1 MTANVLVTTV
11 DPHAPGGV
19 ATYWNAVRPFMA
31 PSVEYLVVG
40 RRTGQRGAAGAA
52 TRILADWRRLRAALD
67 SGRFDLV
74 HVNPSLGPKAL
85 LRDALSLLTVR
96 RRGLPVLVLIHGWD
110 QETEARL
117 RGPGLALFRR
127 TFLRADAIIVLARE
141 FERKLRR
148 LGYRGPIHVTTTA
161 VPDEAFEA
169 APRRASSPAAVRLL
183 HLSRLEPR
191 KGAIETIHAFA
202 LLKKRH
208 PDLALTLAGTGPEL
222 PAVSALI
229 DDLGLTGVTLT
240 GHVSGAAKARV
251 FSEADVFVFPSSY
264 GEGMPT
270 VVLEAMAGGL
280 PIVTRPVGGLAD
292 FFESGR
298 MGYSTDSADPHVIA
312 GLIERLVADPSARQT
327 MGEYNRQFAR
337 RRFHGSVVA
346 DRLLSIYA
354 ETVALAHGGGA
365 PS

>member
-11 DPHAPGGV
+11 DPQVPGGV
-19 ATYWNAVRPFMA
+19 ATYWSAVRPFMS

-40 RRTGQRGAAGAA
+40 GRAGQRSAATTA

-74 HVNPSLGPKAL
+74 HLNPSLRPKAL
-85 LRDALSLLTVR
+85 LRDALSLMTVR

-110 QETEARL
+110 QEMEARL
-117 RGPGLALFRR
+117 RGPGLTLFRR

-141 FERKLRR
+141 FERKLRH
-148 LGYRGPIHVTTTA
+148 LGYRGPIHVSTTA

-169 APRRASSPAAVRLL
+169 APRRVSDAVRLL
-183 HLSRLEPR
+183 YLSRFEPR
-191 KGAIETIHAFA
+191 KGAIETVHAFA
-202 LLKKRH
+202 LLKKNH
-208 PDLALTLAGTGPEL
+208 PRLALTLAGTGPEL
-222 PAVSALI
+222 TAVSSLI
-229 DDLGLTGVTLT
+229 GELGLTDVTLT
-240 GHVSGAAKARV
+240 GHVAGAAKARV
-251 FSEADVFVFPSSY
+251 FSEADIFVFPSSF

-298 MGYSTDSADPHVIA
+298 MGFATDSVDPQVIA
-312 GLIERLVADPSARQT
+312 SLVERLITDPQARRT
-327 MGEYNRQFAR
+327 MGEYNRQYAR

-346 DRLLSIYA
+346 DWLQSIYA
-354 ETVALAHGGGA
+354 DTVALANRGGV

>member
-1 MTANVLVTTV
+1 MTTNVLVTTV
-11 DPHAPGGV
+11 DPEVQGGV
-19 ATYWNAVRPFMA
+19 ATFWKAVRPFMG

-40 RRTGQRGAAGAA
+40 RRTGQCGVAA
-52 TRILADWRRLRAALD
+52 TATRLVADRRRLRAALD
-67 SGRFDLV
+67 SRRFDLV

-85 LRDALSLLTVR
+85 LRDGLNLLSVR
-96 RRGLPVLVLIHGWD
+96 RRGLPALVFIHGWD

-141 FERKLRR
+141 FERKLRG

-161 VPDEAFEA
+161 VPDDAFAA
-169 APRRASSPAAVRLL
+169 APRRAAAQDAVRLL
-183 HLSRLEPR
+183 YLSRFEPR
-191 KGAIETIHAFA
+191 KGVLETIQAFA
-202 LLKKRH
+202 LLKKSH
-208 PDLALTLAGTGPEL
+208 PGLALTLAGAGLEL

-229 DDLGLTGVTLT
+229 GDLGLRDVTLT
-240 GHVSGAAKARV
+240 GHVSGAAKARA
-251 FSEADVFVFPSSY
+251 FSEADIFLFPSSY

-280 PIVTRPVGGLAD
+280 PVVTRPVGGLAD

-298 MGYSTDSADPHVIA
+298 MGFATDSVDPHAIA
-312 GLIERLVADPSARQT
+312 PLIERLIADPHARQT
-327 MGEYNRQFAR
+327 MGDYNRQYAR

-346 DRLLSIYA
+346 GRLLSIYA
-354 ETVALAHGGGA
+354 ETVALADSGGA